1 MNWNIVKY
9 TCSWIL
15 PILTYF
21 SLTATGVITFVPIIF
36 AFVLIPFL
44 DHLVGLDPKNLL
56 DAEREKFESTF
67 WFDFIL
73 QITVLIH
80 VACCIL
86 FLWTIGQAQLS
97 GWELTGRVLSMG
109 LMNGVF
115 GINVAHELGHR
126 TNTYHRFLS
135 KILLSTTLFLHFYV
149 EHNRGHHRNV
159 STNEDPATARF
170 NENIYAFF
178 IRTIPGSYV
187 SAWQIVA
194 KELQRKKQNFWSL
207 RNEMGVYTLV
217 HLCTLLAIYWWC
229 GGVVVWYFIA
239 ASFFGIILLETVN
252 YIEHYGLMRKKVS
265 ENRYEDVQAWH
276 SWNSDFIIGRLLLF
290 ELTRHSDHHEHPN
303 KPYQLLDSME
313 RSFQMPAGYP
323 AMMLLAFLPSA
334 WFAVMNKRILKPE
347 LVNNPK

>member
-1 MNWNIVKY
+1 
-9 TCSWIL
+9 
-15 PILTYF
+15 
-21 SLTATGVITFVPIIF
+21 
-36 AFVLIPFL
+36 L
-44 DHLVGLDPKNLL
+44 DHWVGLNSNNLL

-67 WFDFIL
+67 WFDVIL

-80 VACCIL
+80 VVCCVL
-86 FLWTIGQAQLS
+86 FLWTMGHAQMT
-97 GWELTGRVLSMG
+97 GWELAGRVLSMG

-126 TNTYHRFLS
+126 TNAYHRFLA

-170 NENIYAFF
+170 NESIYAFF

-187 SAWQIVA
+187 SAWQIIA

-207 RNEMGVYTLV
+207 RNEMVVYSLV
-217 HLCTLLAIYWWC
+217 HLITLLAIYWWC
-229 GGVVVWYFIA
+229 GGIVVLYFIA
-239 ASFFGIILLETVN
+239 ASLFGIILLETVN

-303 KPYQLLDSME
+303 KPYQLLDSMD

-334 WFAVMNKRILKPE
+334 WFAVMNERILKPE
-347 LVNNPK
+347 LNKNPQ